1 MKYIDVSGTKAY
13 NNRIQLTV
21 KSVMFFA
28 MQKNTPLFTASDAG
42 VIRTLPLCYRA

>member
-1 MKYIDVSGTKAY
+1 MGNKY

-42 VIRTLPLCYRA
+42 VRLWELNYQ